1 MSVVKEVNDILEEVK
16 NDLNKFFGIDYHKIM
31 HSLRVYNKVRIYHH
45 INFVLN
51 ILALLHDVVEDTN
64 YTISDLENMYK
75 NKFVAIWGEKDITK
89 MFESLDAITRREDET
104 YFDYINR
111 CKLNRDATIIKILDL
126 EENLFR
132 CYESNNKSL
141 AQRYIKALDILIAK

>member
-16 NDLNKFFGIDYHKIM
+16 NDLNKFFGIDYYKIM
-31 HSLRVYNKVRIYHH
+31 HSLRVYNKVRIYHN

-75 NKFVAIWGEKDITK
+75 NKQ
-89 MFESLDAITRREDET
+89 L
-104 YFDYINR
+104 
-111 CKLNRDATIIKILDL
+111 L
-126 EENLFR
+126 
-132 CYESNNKSL
+132 
-141 AQRYIKALDILIAK
+141 